1 MDSQG
6 HRIEFENDDIV
17 LPLVFDNYRL
27 FSLCE
32 HIHYRMPT
40 DFDTDAAV
48 VLRDPARF
56 KQRLISSFLA
66 RLPTGSPWRVRSS
79 ITAHIE
85 IILSSRC
92 PK

>member
-17 LPLVFDNYRL
+17 LPLVFDDYRL

-40 DFDTDAAV
+40 D
-48 VLRDPARF
+48 
-56 KQRLISSFLA
+56 LA
-66 RLPTGSPWRVRSS
+66 SVHYWDMD
-79 ITAHIE
+79 
-85 IILSSRC
+85 SR
-92 PK
+92 